1 MELGRY
7 RYVRIKA
14 NLVYCVKNTA
24 QPTYH
29 KHMGVRIKAGRG
41 QAEFIQV
48 PEMLTFIED
57 GSGWPGP
64 QPHLSQ
70 GRGTLSTGPSVSE
83 AQIQFKLQLLLPLYL
98 PVTELAFLLSPHQK
112 EGRMN

>member
-14 NLVYCVKNTA
+14 NRVYCVKNTA

-29 KHMGVRIKAGRG
+29 KHMRVRIKAGRG

-57 GSGWPGP
+57 GSGWPDP
-64 QPHLSQ
+64 
-70 GRGTLSTGPSVSE
+70 REE
-83 AQIQFKLQLLLPLYL
+83 AHSPLFPLLVRHKFNLNYNFCYPFICL
-98 PVTELAFLLSPHQK
+98 
-112 EGRMN
+112 